1 MALQVTLKKQALHFE
16 GRINCTTAR
25 MFIIHVEYYAE
36 KFKSIT
42 INIDKV
48 KEIDN
53 DGMEAIK
60 KLWLNALKNNMSF
73 SIKGFGC
80 KDIYD
85 HFETSLVA

>member
-1 MALQVTLKKQALHFE
+1 MALQVTLKKETLHFE

-36 KFKSIT
+36 KFKNIV
-42 INIDKV
+42 INIDEV
-48 KEIDN
+48 SEIDN

-60 KLWLNALKNNMSF
+60 KLWLNALKNSMNF
-73 SIKGFGC
+73 SIRGFGC
-80 KDIYD
+80 RDIYE